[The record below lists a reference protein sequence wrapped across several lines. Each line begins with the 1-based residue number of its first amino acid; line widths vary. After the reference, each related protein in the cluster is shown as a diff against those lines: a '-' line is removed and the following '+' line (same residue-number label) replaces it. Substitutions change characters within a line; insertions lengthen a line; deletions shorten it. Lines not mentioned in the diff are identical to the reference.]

1 MAFLSIVQWDGDKR
15 LWHLHIIISTA
26 EERSREK
33 LHKEGKRPTR
43 VLHVKVTNAMQNGG
57 YSEPSPSSFMSPSS
71 FLLPTIR
78 FFFFQL
84 CDRTRC
90 VAFGIS
96 LSDCTLY
103 LFSMCVP
110 TLFYFSSNTTDATK
124 PICQNYQLNKS
135 AMNQMTSLPYSRTPE
150 SLGW

>member
-1 MAFLSIVQWDGDKR
+1 MLGESTQNPLKIKKRWQDLFMAFLSIVKWDGDKR
-15 LWHLHIIISTA
+15 LRHLHIIISTA

-78 FFFFQL
+78 FFFF
-84 CDRTRC
+84 
-90 VAFGIS
+90 
-96 LSDCTLY
+96 
-103 LFSMCVP
+103 
-110 TLFYFSSNTTDATK
+110 
-124 PICQNYQLNKS
+124 
-135 AMNQMTSLPYSRTPE
+135 
-150 SLGW
+150 